1 MLTLH
6 DITDRELFTMLEQ
19 HHPQAAEIL
28 LQYRAGE
35 AMHVPTTPGG
45 SKMAL
50 VRLYDDGTRTRAE
63 VARLAGCSISTV
75 RRVRKKR
82 KSRERIPA
90 SA

>member
-6 DITDRELFTMLEQ
+6 DITDRELFRMIEQ
-19 HHPQAAEIL
+19 HHPEAAEIL

-35 AMHVPTTPGG
+35 TMHVPTTPGG

-63 VARLAGCSISTV
+63 VARLAGCSVSTV
-75 RRVRKKR
+75 RRVRR
-82 KSRERIPA
+82 KISKPA
-90 SA
+90 K

>member
-35 AMHVPTTPGG
+35 AMHVPTSGG
-45 SKMAL
+45 SKMAR

-63 VARLAGCSISTV
+63 VARLAGCSIATV
-75 RRVRKKR
+75 RRVRR
-82 KSRERIPA
+82 KISKPA
-90 SA
+90 K